1 MQYEESYLHIISYH
15 LHLQAKDLP
24 NDQTKVLSSFPK
36 QKEWP
41 AHTDEITINM
51 IV

>member
-1 MQYEESYLHIISYH
+1 MQYKVIPAHRII
-15 LHLQAKDLP
+15 LLKAKDLP

-36 QKEWP
+36 QKAPP

-51 IV
+51 TV

>member
-1 MQYEESYLHIISYH
+1 MQYKESYLDIISYY
-15 LHLQAKDLP
+15 LHLQVKDLP

-36 QKEWP
+36 QKDWP
-41 AHTDEITINM
+41 AQTDEITINM